1 MEKKQKIK
9 IIIDVCMTIALLCLM
24 SYELIGTEA
33 HEWIGIAMF
42 FLFIIHHFLNR
53 KWITRIFKGKYTPF
67 RIVQTFL
74 TVAILF
80 FMLGSMISGVILSNY
95 VFAFVKIKGVA
106 IYARKVHMLCGYWGF
121 VCMSLHLGLHWG
133 MMMGM
138 LKKRMCVSEN
148 VAKQMMRLAGCL
160 IAGYGIYAFIK
171 RDIGTYMLLKT
182 EFVLF
187 NYDEPLIFFFLDYL
201 AVMGLFV
208 FIAYYIADFM
218 KKINTGR
225 KKN

>member
-1 MEKKQKIK
+1 MGKKQKIK

-24 SYELIGTEA
+24 SYELIGTKA
-33 HEWIGIAMF
+33 HELIGIAMF

-53 KWITRIFKGKYTPF
+53 KWITRIFKGKYTLF

-80 FMLGSMISGVILSNY
+80 FMLGSMLSGVILSNY
-95 VFAFVKIKGVA
+95 VFAFVKMKGVA

-133 MMMGM
+133 MI
-138 LKKRMCVSEN
+138 KKRMHVSEN
-148 VAKQMMRLAGCL
+148 IIKWMMRLAGCL

-171 RDIGTYMLLKT
+171 RDIGAYMLLKT
-182 EFVLF
+182 EFVIF